1 MKKIAKGAL
10 VGGGIGLGLDAK
22 INDENEHS
30 YLKSAFA
37 GAALGG
43 AAGVYGLSKISTQ
56 TSVPIQGP
64 QGLQVP
70 KGPVGPKGLMGPQD
84 VQVPQKTVTGFLNT
98 SINIPNIDINPV
110 KTWTTNVAKSV
121 SDSVSGGI
129 SKIKDEASIIGNQV
143 KSTISALNSKLVD
156 AFEATRK
163 IAATAKQAMVRPI
176 KLNIPNPNISF
187 PKIPEGVYDGI
198 SNVLEG
204 GKRAVSTYTKA
215 GLIATATMTAGHIPM
230 QGPAFNPVAKITH
243 AQSSM
248 SSSQMTKPLTS
259 SISKSAQ
266 QAGSAFKPARP
277 KTLETSIPQQ
287 IARQDTESL
296 IKNPLEEIFKSFGAT
311 KKEKIIQHGL
321 DKNKSLG
328 DKIYK
333 SSNLDDLYPEVKE
346 KAELFI
352 KKAKEQGL
360 NLKILE
366 TFRNFNQQDK
376 YFKQGRTTPG
386 SIITN
391 AKSGEGLHSYGLAL
405 DVYPVVNGK
414 PLMTVDGPNKKYWD
428 KMGEIAESVG
438 FEWGGRWKFKDYPHI
453 EISHGV
459 SLNDMR
465 ASRVSMLDQEGKDK
479 WFAEKIGD
487 QQARLAKEKDPK
499 KIEEITKSISD
510 VKKIRGF

>member
-1 MKKIAKGAL
+1 MKNIFGGAAA
-10 VGGGIGLGLDAK
+10 GGVWGVLLDVA
-22 INDENEHS
+22 INDKDDHS
-30 YLKSAFA
+30 YLSSAAIGGLA
-37 GAALGG
+37 GGG
-43 AAGVYGLSKISTQ
+43 AAALLRSKRSGATNPITAQAPAQAPVQAPKDEIKPVALKATKTKKQQNQKRNQKTRQRQIRNIKSKLSKASN
-56 TSVPIQGP
+56 V
-64 QGLQVP
+64 
-70 KGPVGPKGLMGPQD
+70 
-84 VQVPQKTVTGFLNT
+84 LNKE
-98 SINIPNIDINPV
+98 INLPTLNFQPM
-110 KTWTTNVAKSV
+110 TN
-121 SDSVSGGI
+121 
-129 SKIKDEASIIGNQV
+129 
-143 KSTISALNSKLVD
+143 ALNGIAESSKETIGTASNLIKNKSGQI
-156 AFEATRK
+156 ASSIKK
-163 IAATAKQAMVRPI
+163 ISATAKERITRPI
-176 KLNIPNPNISF
+176 QINLPRIDVSLPRIPTSITNAVANG
-187 PKIPEGVYDGI
+187 KKAIPGYLK
-198 SNVLEG
+198 S
-204 GKRAVSTYTKA
+204 
-215 GLIATATMTAGHIPM
+215 GLLATAAMAVGHIPM

-248 SSSQMTKPLTS
+248 NSSQMTKPLIS
-259 SISKSAQ
+259 SISESAQ
-266 QAGSAFKPARP
+266 QTGSALKPVTP

-296 IKNPLEEIFKSFGAT
+296 IKNPLEEVFKSFGAT

-328 DKIYK
+328 DKMYK
-333 SSNLDDLYPEVKE
+333 SSNLDDLYPDVKE

-360 NLKILE
+360 NLKIFE

-487 QQARLAKEKDPK
+487 QQGRLAKEKDPK